1 MSSRSSFSLE
11 VESSLR
17 IGAEY
22 GSTGGVG
29 VCTLFPPT
37 RVDTDNNFPS
47 RMTLPQP
54 KPEPGASVTAD
65 FASWSVG
72 VALLDRPVAPR
83 DALEPFL
90 FLVVESD
97 GEIWA
102 PFSDVGV
109 ARDSCERDEKCSSSL
124 GRFRESFRTKEGR

>member
-22 GSTGGVG
+22 GSTGGLG

-37 RVDTDNNFPS
+37 RVDTDNNLPS

-54 KPEPGASVTAD
+54 KPEPGVSVTAD
-65 FASWSVG
+65 FPSWSVG
-72 VALLDRPVAPR
+72 DALLDWPLTPK
-83 DALEPFL
+83 DALDPFL
-90 FLVVESD
+90 FLEAVESD
-97 GEIWA
+97 GEI
-102 PFSDVGV
+102 
-109 ARDSCERDEKCSSSL
+109 
-124 GRFRESFRTKEGR
+124 